1 MRAVIRNNDV
11 KIEFSGRGQ
20 VWNEL
25 LRPHLGGPEAPPESD
40 APAAPAAAST
50 AAAPAR
56 AAAPVSLT
64 PHRADAPAAGA
75 PRPSVSPAP
84 TASPYA
90 AQRPAAAPTQP
101 RTWYPPREQ
110 APSQPRRFEPPKAS
124 PQDYYSAEED
134 EGDAVRIERSSDPA
148 TLYGR
153 LAALPGRRSARDA
166 VLAAVWFLTKGEKET
181 IGDDVE
187 RHLESLRAF
196 PDVKV
201 VPHLLKH
208 VHRTKLLEF
217 GSSQK
222 AVKLSKKGLAYVRG
236 RLVGD

>member
-11 KIEFSGRGQ
+11 KIEFTGRGQ
-20 VWNEL
+20 LWNEL

-40 APAAPAAAST
+40 APSATTVAAAV
-50 AAAPAR
+50 PAR
-56 AAAPVSLT
+56 AAAPVNFT

-75 PRPSVSPAP
+75 RSAPAATP
-84 TASPYA
+84 VPAPYA
-90 AQRPAAAPTQP
+90 AQRPAAAPAQP
-101 RTWYPPREQ
+101 RTWYPPRVQ

-134 EGDAVRIERSSDPA
+134 EGDTVRIERSSDPA

-153 LAALPGRRSARDA
+153 LAALPGRRSERDA
-166 VLAAVWFLTKGEKET
+166 VLAAVWFLTNGEKEAT
-181 IGDDVE
+181 GDDVE